1 VFFLYSF
8 LSHLNVNDVK
18 LMNDTDFSQPKTNM
32 REKSENSGNT
42 GGYSVP
48 TQAENECC
56 KGRQKF

>member
-1 VFFLYSF
+1 
-8 LSHLNVNDVK
+8 
-18 LMNDTDFSQPKTNM
+18 MNDTDFSQPKTNM